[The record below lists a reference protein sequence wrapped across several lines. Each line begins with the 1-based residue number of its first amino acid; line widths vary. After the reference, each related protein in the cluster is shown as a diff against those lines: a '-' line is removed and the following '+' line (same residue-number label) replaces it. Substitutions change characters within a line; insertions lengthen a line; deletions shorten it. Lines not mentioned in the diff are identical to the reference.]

1 MCASPLSGLTLFIGY
16 YNKLRNI
23 SGNGNVAKC
32 LGMGNSE
39 KGNKGEQ
46 GGVGGANWARP
57 LLLVVLC
64 ASKQNGSILLNKLT
78 TGLFLG
84 RKTMALALVMAMPM
98 WRHLIGF
105 LCNLLSHF
113 LLNGDI
119 HQRNREIRDH
129 FRLRGHNNN
138 TYHIPSIYVYIDLLH
153 NKGF

>member
-1 MCASPLSGLTLFIGY
+1 M
-16 YNKLRNI
+16 
-23 SGNGNVAKC
+23 SGNGK
-32 LGMGNSE
+32 LGKREQGE
-39 KGNKGEQ
+39 QREQ

-64 ASKQNGSILLNKLT
+64 AAKQNGSILFNKLT

-84 RKTMALALVMAMPM
+84 RKTMALAMAMPM

-138 TYHIPSIYVYIDLLH
+138 TYHIPSIYKYHTELLH